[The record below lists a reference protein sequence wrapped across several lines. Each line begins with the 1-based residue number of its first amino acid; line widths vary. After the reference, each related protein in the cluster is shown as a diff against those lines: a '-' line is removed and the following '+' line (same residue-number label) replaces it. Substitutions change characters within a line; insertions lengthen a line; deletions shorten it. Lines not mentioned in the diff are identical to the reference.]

1 VVQIYKINL
10 KLANLYEGKCIYNR
24 MELMRY
30 IIWTTSFEDTNIV
43 MDILKPHSSVV
54 VSISDVIVCV
64 ETKLTMARIRNYVG
78 DEMEMACL
86 EMDDKFINRLQTKK
100 FLKEEKKNFERFL
113 SMTFVPTSI
122 NEALDLINERG
133 GVEFLTDRER
143 DALDKM
149 TNKSSSS

>member
-1 VVQIYKINL
+1 
-10 KLANLYEGKCIYNR
+10 